1 MSEQNK
7 ALTRRFYDEVINN
20 KNLAAI
26 DELCAADCANHSAP
40 PGLPGG
46 TEGLKQMFG
55 TFFSAFPDLS
65 VTIDHMIAEGDL
77 VAVHT
82 TTQGTHKGELMG
94 IAATG
99 NQFSNKGIDLIR
111 IAGGK
116 ATDIWHYEEELSFYQ
131 QLGVTTIP
139 GAEE

>member
-7 ALTRRFYDEVINN
+7 ILTRRFYDEVFNN

-26 DELCAADCANHSAP
+26 DELCAADCVNHSAP

-46 TEGLKQMFG
+46 AEGLKQMFG
-55 TFFSAFPDLS
+55 MFFSAFPDLS

-99 NQFSNKGIDLIR
+99 NQFTNRGIDLIR

-116 ATDIWHYEEELSFYQ
+116 ATEIWHYEEELSFYQ